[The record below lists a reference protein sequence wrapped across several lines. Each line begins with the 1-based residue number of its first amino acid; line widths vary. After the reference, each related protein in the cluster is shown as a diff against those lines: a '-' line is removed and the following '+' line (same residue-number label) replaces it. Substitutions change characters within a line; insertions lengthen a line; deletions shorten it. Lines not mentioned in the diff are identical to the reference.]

1 MFKPGPS
8 PPEFSP
14 LPTFPWFPWIIPYL
28 HQKLRI
34 GGHIQRSILGWK
46 HLRNSQ
52 MAPWICPPQKKLCL
66 PPLDLGKPLNFCG
79 WSRRLC
85 RYPKYVC
92 LIDIYSDWSSPSQN
106 IHIFSLNRQESNWKF
121 DLIPSIASEGPPAIP
136 NKLMGSCASAE
147 AKGLLRVCTAQS
159 INPKALVHGQRHK
172 ESVRNCVYLSSF
184 ITSKLHDFTP
194 QKNRMHFFLHPKAL
208 PARNSWHQCC
218 SCHVEG
224 LKQGISAA
232 SSQQSC

>member
-8 PPEFSP
+8 PPEFFP

-92 LIDIYSDWSSPSQN
+92 LIDIYIYSDWSSPSQN

-121 DLIPSIASEGPPAIP
+121 DLIPSIASQGATSHSQQVDGKLCQRRGQGP
-136 NKLMGSCASAE
+136 SASLHSTKHQS
-147 AKGLLRVCTAQS
+147 KGLGSWAAPQTGS
-159 INPKALVHGQRHK
+159 
-172 ESVRNCVYLSSF
+172 
-184 ITSKLHDFTP
+184 SKLCLPIRFH
-194 QKNRMHFFLHPKAL
+194 HF
-208 PARNSWHQCC
+208 
-218 SCHVEG
+218 
-224 LKQGISAA
+224 
-232 SSQQSC
+232 